1 MERTKDQ
8 ENVAVIDAQFK
19 DSSPTATVQH
29 IQKILADN
37 GIEVEEF
44 WRQTCVPYCHSLAVR
59 IVGTAFSVNGKGL
72 TREFARASGY
82 GELMER
88 LQFANINTGYAQKM
102 SDLSSNDP
110 SQCRVDLKTLLDSDR
125 AWYEK
130 ISQRLY
136 RYTGSTMSAEAI
148 LKRNADPDGTVP
160 CSPVYCL
167 TTGQKRYYPNT
178 LRGRIYTTNGCAAGN
193 SAEETLVQAIS
204 EIVERHHMLRI
215 IHEGLVLPNIPEAEL
230 VKHSTAYEIITYLRQ
245 QGLRVIVKDCSFG
258 TGFPVVCV
266 CIVDPETGR
275 YHTHLGAYPIFEI
288 ALERSL
294 TESFQGYD
302 IHHVARFENFLKQVK
317 RSFTSVSNEV
327 TQGSWE
333 KTPDF
338 FTGTPSFPYDPAVG
352 FSGENNKALLRQCID
367 WFKSRDL
374 DILVRDHSC
383 LGFHTYQVIIPG
395 YSECFLNRID
405 PKTDD
410 LRYTTFAE
418 KALRDPSSAT
428 MQDMLGL
435 LMHQQELKSFT
446 ANINGV
452 HGFLSQARLSAD
464 LTNAQEERLLNGSL
478 GHVYYVLG
486 RIPEAIGCIEN
497 LLRLCDKSERGYLVC
512 LKRYLTLKLEKY
524 AEPQLRDTLS
534 FFHDQDT
541 VEEVYR
547 SIRPGSYPLLRYT
560 LHCDLYH
567 CEGCQIREKCRQKNV
582 RKISQLIL
590 TKRAQMDFA
599 PFAQELDALR

>member
-1 MERTKDQ
+1 MMERPTDVDR
-8 ENVAVIDAQFK
+8 VAVIDAQFK

-37 GIEVEEF
+37 GIEVEEY
-44 WRQTCVPYCHSLAVR
+44 WRQTCVPYCHSMAVK
-59 IVGTAFSVNGKGL
+59 IVGTGFSVNGKGL

-110 SQCRVDLKTLLDSDR
+110 SQCKVDLKTLLDSDL

-136 RYTGSTMSAEAI
+136 RYTGSTMSAQAI

-167 TTGQKRYYPNT
+167 TTGQKRYYPNA

-215 IHEGLVLPNIPEAEL
+215 IHEGLVLPNIPEEEL
-230 VKHSTAYEIITYLRQ
+230 VKHRTAHQIIAYLRQ

-266 CIVDPETGR
+266 CIIDPNTGR

-294 TESFQGYD
+294 TESFQGFD
-302 IHHVARFENFLKQVK
+302 IHHVARFENFLKQGK

-333 KTPDF
+333 KTSDF

-352 FSGENNKALLRQCID
+352 FSGGNNKALLRQCIAY
-367 WFKSRDL
+367 FKSKDL

-410 LRYTTFAE
+410 LRYAAFAE

-435 LMHQQELKSFT
+435 LMHEQELKNLT

-464 LTNAQEERLLNGSL
+464 LTNAQEELLLNGSL

-486 RIPEAIGCIEN
+486 RIPETIGCIEN
-497 LLRLCDKSERGYLVC
+497 LLRLCDQNERGYLVC
-512 LKRYLTLKLEKY
+512 LKRYLGLKLEKQTE
-524 AEPQLRDTLS
+524 AQLRETLA
-534 FFHDQDT
+534 FFHD
-541 VEEVYR
+541 
-547 SIRPGSYPLLRYT
+547 
-560 LHCDLYH
+560 
-567 CEGCQIREKCRQKNV
+567 EGL
-582 RKISQLIL
+582 S
-590 TKRAQMDFA
+590 TTFFF
-599 PFAQELDALR
+599 P